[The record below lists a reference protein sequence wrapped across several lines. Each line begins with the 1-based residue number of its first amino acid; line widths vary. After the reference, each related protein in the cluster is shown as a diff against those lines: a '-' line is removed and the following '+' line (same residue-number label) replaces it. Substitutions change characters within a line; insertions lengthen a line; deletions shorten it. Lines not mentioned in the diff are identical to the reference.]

1 MSKIEEMLK
10 NEKVEWK
17 KLGEVCD
24 IQRGRVI
31 SKIYLDQ
38 HVGEFPVYSSQTKN
52 NGEIG
57 RIDTYDFDGEYASW
71 TTDGAYAGTVFYR
84 NGKFSVTNIC
94 GLIKPKKEEEVL
106 IKFIV
111 YWLQIEAKRHVTG
124 GSGNPKL
131 MSNVVEKIKIPIPS
145 LKTQEKIVKTLD
157 KFTEYVT
164 ELQAELQAE
173 LQYRTNQ
180 YEYYR
185 NMLLSEEY
193 LNKLSKK
200 LLDVSEGG
208 TNRLLCTTLGDIG
221 KFTRGNG
228 LQKSDFA
235 SHGKPVIHYGQI
247 YTKYG
252 FETNEVISFVSEELF
267 EKLRKARQGDILMA
281 TTSENIEDVGK
292 CVVWTGNEEI
302 GFSGDMYSY
311 RTTENPKYIA
321 YYFQTAE
328 FQKQKEKKVIGTKLI
343 RIHGDDME
351 KFSIQLPPLS
361 LQNKIVEILDKFQAI
376 LSETRGLLPKEIE
389 ERQKQ
394 YEYYREKLLTFDVE
408 SGTHARTQLIANSY
422 FIILKEAAK
431 IVGVRLD
438 SCEYVELGEICD
450 CYDGTHQTPKYV
462 DNGVPFVSVENIKN
476 IYNTKKYISYVAFD
490 EYKVKPQKG
499 DLFMTRI
506 GDIGTCAIVDSN
518 EDLAYYV
525 TLSLL
530 RPNKKVLNSRFLK
543 HMIESKYGKKELN
556 KRILHTANPIKINLG
571 DIPKIK
577 LHIPSLQVQEYIVSI
592 LDKFDTLVNDIKSG
606 LPKEIEE
613 RQKQYEYYRERL
625 LSFKKS

>member
-24 IQRGRVI
+24 IVGGSSFPKSFQGKAAGKYAFYKVADMNKVNVFMDKSDNYIDEDDRE
-31 SKIYLDQ
+31 YLKAKLI
-38 HVGEFPVYSSQTKN
+38 TKN
-52 NGEIG
+52 AVIFPKVGATLLTNKK
-57 RIDTYDFDGEYASW
+57 RILKEDAFIDNNIYALVAK
-71 TTDGAYAGTVFYR
+71 GVNYKYLYYVFS
-84 NGKFSVTNIC
+84 N
-94 GLIKPKKEEEVL
+94 EE
-106 IKFIV
+106 
-111 YWLQIEAKRHVTG
+111 
-124 GSGNPKL
+124 L
-131 MSNVVEKIKIPIPS
+131 MSFANGYGAVPSIDVDRLKKYEIPIPS
-145 LKTQEKIVKTLD
+145 IKTQEKIVKTLD

-208 TNRLLCTTLGDIG
+208 TNRLCCTTLGDIG

-292 CVVWTGNEEI
+292 CVVWIGNEEI

-328 FQKQKEKKVIGTKLI
+328 FQKQKEKKVTGTKLI

-351 KFSIQLPPLS
+351 KFSIHLPPLS
-361 LQNKIVEILDKFQAI
+361 LQNKIVEILDKFQAM
-376 LSETRGLLPKEIE
+376 LSETKGLLPKEIE

-394 YEYYREKLLTFDVE
+394 YEYYREKLLTFDIE
-408 SGTHARTQLIANSY
+408 SGTHARTHAS
-422 FIILKEAAK
+422 
-431 IVGVRLD
+431 
-438 SCEYVELGEICD
+438 
-450 CYDGTHQTPKYV
+450 THAT
-462 DNGVPFVSVENIKN
+462 N
-476 IYNTKKYISYVAFD
+476 
-490 EYKVKPQKG
+490 
-499 DLFMTRI
+499 R
-506 GDIGTCAIVDSN
+506 
-518 EDLAYYV
+518 
-525 TLSLL
+525 
-530 RPNKKVLNSRFLK
+530 
-543 HMIESKYGKKELN
+543 
-556 KRILHTANPIKINLG
+556 
-571 DIPKIK
+571 
-577 LHIPSLQVQEYIVSI
+577 
-592 LDKFDTLVNDIKSG
+592 
-606 LPKEIEE
+606 
-613 RQKQYEYYRERL
+613 
-625 LSFKKS
+625 